1 MIYSL
6 SGKLILKEPNSIVVE
21 CGGVGFR
28 CAASVFT
35 VQQLP
40 QIGEQVQVF
49 THLAVRED
57 AMELFAFGDQEELV
71 CFKRL
76 ISVSGVGPKVALAIL
91 SDISPAKFNLYVVSG
106 DVKAITKAQG
116 VGPKLAQRIVLE
128 LRDKVKAL
136 TVPGA
141 KAGTEGLS
149 AGVISASRNA
159 AEAVTALSVLGYN
172 PSEAAEVVAKF
183 DSTLPVEELI
193 RLSLRAMAS
202 KF

>member
-6 SGKLILKEPNSIVVE
+6 SGKLIVKEPSAIVVE

-28 CAASVFT
+28 CASSVFT

-40 QIGEQVQVF
+40 AVGEQVTVF

-57 AMELFAFGDQEELV
+57 AMDLFAFGDQEELT

-91 SDISPAKFNLYVVSG
+91 SDIPPAKFNLYVVTG
-106 DVKAITKAQG
+106 DVKAITKANG

-128 LRDKVKAL
+128 LKDKVDLNESTAADL
-136 TVPGA
+136 PGGMTA
-141 KAGTEGLS
+141 PASGGAQGE
-149 AGVISASRNA
+149 AISALVSLGYTQ
-159 AEAVTALSVLGYN
+159 AEAATA
-172 PSEAAEVVAKF
+172 VAKL
-183 DSTLPVEELI
+183 DPTLGVEDLI
-193 RLSLRAMAS
+193 RGALKQMM
-202 KF
+202 

>member
-91 SDISPAKFNLYVVSG
+91 SDIPPAKFNLYVVSG

-128 LRDKVKAL
+128 LKDKVDLNESSSIDLPSGIAA
-136 TVPGA
+136 PG
-141 KAGTEGLS
+141 GTAQGE
-149 AGVISASRNA
+149 AISALVSLGYTQ
-159 AEAVTALSVLGYN
+159 AEAATAVARLDPTLSV
-172 PSEAAEVVAKF
+172 E
-183 DSTLPVEELI
+183 DLI
-193 RLSLRAMAS
+193 RGALKQMM
-202 KF
+202 

>member
-6 SGKLILKEPNSIVVE
+6 SGKLILKEPGAIVVE

-40 QIGEQVQVF
+40 QTGEQVQVF

-91 SDISPAKFNLYVVSG
+91 SDIPPAKFNLYVVSG

-128 LRDKVKAL
+128 LKDKVDLNESSAIDL
-136 TVPGA
+136 PGGMA
-141 KAGTEGLS
+141 APSGGAQGE
-149 AGVISASRNA
+149 AISALVSLGYTQ
-159 AEAVTALSVLGYN
+159 AEAATAVAKLDPTLSV
-172 PSEAAEVVAKF
+172 E
-183 DSTLPVEELI
+183 DII
-193 RLSLRAMAS
+193 RGALKQMM
-202 KF
+202 

>member
-57 AMELFAFGDQEELV
+57 AMELFAFGDQEELI

-91 SDISPAKFNLYVVSG
+91 SDIPPAKFNLYVVSG

-128 LRDKVKAL
+128 LKDKVDLNESSAIDL
-136 TVPGA
+136 PSGIAAPG
-141 KAGTEGLS
+141 GTAQGE
-149 AGVISASRNA
+149 AISALVSLGYTQ
-159 AEAVTALSVLGYN
+159 AEAATAVARLDPTLSV
-172 PSEAAEVVAKF
+172 E
-183 DSTLPVEELI
+183 DLI
-193 RLSLRAMAS
+193 RGALKQMM
-202 KF
+202 

>member
-49 THLAVRED
+49 THMAVRED

-91 SDISPAKFNLYVVSG
+91 SDIPPAKFNLYVVSG

-116 VGPKLAQRIVLE
+116 VGPKLAQRIVRE
-128 LRDKVKAL
+128 LKVPVMYVGVGEGIEDLQSFDAKEFVDAL
-136 TVPGA
+136 F
-141 KAGTEGLS
+141 E
-149 AGVISASRNA
+149 
-159 AEAVTALSVLGYN
+159 
-172 PSEAAEVVAKF
+172 
-183 DSTLPVEELI
+183 
-193 RLSLRAMAS
+193 
-202 KF
+202 

>member
-6 SGKLILKEPNSIVVE
+6 SGKLILKEPGAIVVE

-40 QIGEQVQVF
+40 QLGEQVTVF

-57 AMELFAFGDQEELV
+57 AMDLFAFGDQEELL

-91 SDISPAKFNLYVVSG
+91 SDIPPAKFNLYVVSS
-106 DVKAITKAQG
+106 DVKAITKANG

-128 LRDKVKAL
+128 LKDKVEL
-136 TVPGA
+136 DGA
-141 KAGTEGLS
+141 SAADLP
-149 AGVISASRNA
+149 AGVGAPASGGVQGEAISALVA
-159 AEAVTALSVLGYN
+159 LGYTQAEAATAVARLDPSLSV
-172 PSEAAEVVAKF
+172 E
-183 DSTLPVEELI
+183 DMI
-193 RLSLRAMAS
+193 RGALRQMM
-202 KF
+202 

>member
-57 AMELFAFGDQEELV
+57 AMELFAFGDQEELI

-91 SDISPAKFNLYVVSG
+91 SDIPPAKFNLYVVSG

-128 LRDKVKAL
+128 LKDKVDLNESSSIDLPSGIAA
-136 TVPGA
+136 PG
-141 KAGTEGLS
+141 GTAQGE
-149 AGVISASRNA
+149 AISALVSLGYTQ
-159 AEAVTALSVLGYN
+159 AEAATAVARLDPTLSV
-172 PSEAAEVVAKF
+172 E
-183 DSTLPVEELI
+183 DLI
-193 RLSLRAMAS
+193 RGALKQMM
-202 KF
+202 

>member
-6 SGKLILKEPNSIVVE
+6 SGKLILKEPNAIVVE

-40 QIGEQVQVF
+40 QPGEQVTVF

-57 AMELFAFGDQEELV
+57 AMDLFAFGDQEELT

-91 SDISPAKFNLYVVSG
+91 SDIPPAKFNLYVVTG
-106 DVKAITKAQG
+106 DVKAITKANG

-128 LRDKVKAL
+128 LKDKVDLNESSASDIS
-136 TVPGA
+136 VGA
-141 KAGTEGLS
+141 S
-149 AGVISASRNA
+149 AAASGGAQGEAISALVA
-159 AEAVTALSVLGYN
+159 LGYTQAEAATAVARLDPTLSV
-172 PSEAAEVVAKF
+172 E
-183 DSTLPVEELI
+183 DMI
-193 RLSLRAMAS
+193 RGALRQMM
-202 KF
+202 

>member
-40 QIGEQVQVF
+40 QTGEQVQVF
-49 THLAVRED
+49 THLVVRED
-57 AMELFAFGDQEELV
+57 AMELFAFGDREELI

-91 SDISPAKFNLYVVSG
+91 SDIPPAKFNLYVVSG
-106 DVKAITKAQG
+106 DVKAITKANG

-128 LRDKVKAL
+128 LKDKVDLNESSAVDL
-136 TVPGA
+136 PDRMAASGGGA
-141 KAGTEGLS
+141 QGEA
-149 AGVISASRNA
+149 ISALVSLGYTQ
-159 AEAVTALSVLGYN
+159 AEAATAVARLDPSLSV
-172 PSEAAEVVAKF
+172 E
-183 DSTLPVEELI
+183 DLI
-193 RLSLRAMAS
+193 RGALKQMM
-202 KF
+202 

>member
-6 SGKLILKEPNSIVVE
+6 SGKLILKEPNAIVLE

-40 QIGEQVQVF
+40 PVGEQATVF
-49 THLAVRED
+49 THLSVRED
-57 AMELFAFGDQEELV
+57 ALELFAFGDQEELT

-91 SDISPAKFNLYVVSG
+91 SDIPPAKFNLYVVSG
-106 DVKAITKAQG
+106 DVKAITKANG

-128 LRDKVKAL
+128 LKDKVDLDA
-136 TVPGA
+136 TAAGA
-141 KAGTEGLS
+141 EAGATATAASGGAQGE
-149 AGVISASRNA
+149 AISALVA
-159 AEAVTALSVLGYN
+159 LGYTQAEAATAVARLDPALSV
-172 PSEAAEVVAKF
+172 EDMIRAA
-183 DSTLPVEELI
+183 
-193 RLSLRAMAS
+193 LRQMM
-202 KF
+202 

>member
-6 SGKLILKEPNSIVVE
+6 SGKLIVKEPSAIVVE

-40 QIGEQVQVF
+40 AVGEQVTVF

-57 AMELFAFGDQEELV
+57 AMDLFAFGDQEELT

-91 SDISPAKFNLYVVSG
+91 SDIPPAKFNLYVVTG
-106 DVKAITKAQG
+106 DVKAITKANG

-128 LRDKVKAL
+128 LKDKVDLNESTAADL
-136 TVPGA
+136 PGGMTA
-141 KAGTEGLS
+141 PASGGAQGE
-149 AGVISASRNA
+149 AISALVSLGYTQ
-159 AEAVTALSVLGYN
+159 AEAATA
-172 PSEAAEVVAKF
+172 VAKL
-183 DSTLPVEELI
+183 DPTLGVEDLI
-193 RLSLRAMAS
+193 RGALKQMI
-202 KF
+202 

>member
-1 MIYSL
+1 MIYCL
-6 SGKLILKEPNSIVVE
+6 SGILILIVRGATVVE

-40 QIGEQVQVF
+40 QLGEQVTVF

-57 AMELFAFGDQEELV
+57 AMDLFAFGDQEELL

-91 SDISPAKFNLYVVSG
+91 SDIPPAKFNLYVVSG
-106 DVKAITKAQG
+106 DVKAITKANG

-128 LRDKVKAL
+128 LKDKVEL
-136 TVPGA
+136 DGA
-141 KAGTEGLS
+141 SAADLP
-149 AGVISASRNA
+149 AGVGVPASGGVQGEAISALVA
-159 AEAVTALSVLGYN
+159 LGYTQAEAATAVARLEPSLSV
-172 PSEAAEVVAKF
+172 E
-183 DSTLPVEELI
+183 DMI
-193 RLSLRAMAS
+193 RGALRQMM
-202 KF
+202 

>member
-6 SGKLILKEPNSIVVE
+6 SGKLILKEPGAIVVE

-40 QIGEQVQVF
+40 QLGEQVTVF

-57 AMELFAFGDQEELV
+57 AMDLFAFGDQEELL

-91 SDISPAKFNLYVVSG
+91 SDIPPAKFNLYVVSG
-106 DVKAITKAQG
+106 DVKAITKANG

-128 LRDKVKAL
+128 LKDKVELDGASAADL
-136 TVPGA
+136 PGGVGVPSSGGA
-141 KAGTEGLS
+141 QGEA
-149 AGVISASRNA
+149 ISALVA
-159 AEAVTALSVLGYN
+159 LGYTQAEAATAVAHLDPALSV
-172 PSEAAEVVAKF
+172 E
-183 DSTLPVEELI
+183 DMI
-193 RLSLRAMAS
+193 RGALRQMM
-202 KF
+202 

>member
-6 SGKLILKEPNSIVVE
+6 SGKLIVKEPSAIVVE

-40 QIGEQVQVF
+40 AVGEQVTVF

-57 AMELFAFGDQEELV
+57 AMDLFAFGDQEELT

-91 SDISPAKFNLYVVSG
+91 SDIPPAKFNLYVVTG
-106 DVKAITKAQG
+106 DVKAITKANG

-128 LRDKVKAL
+128 LKDKVDLNENTAADL
-136 TVPGA
+136 PGGITA
-141 KAGTEGLS
+141 PASGGAQGE
-149 AGVISASRNA
+149 AISALVSLGYTQ
-159 AEAVTALSVLGYN
+159 AEAATA
-172 PSEAAEVVAKF
+172 VAKL
-183 DSTLPVEELI
+183 DPTLGVEDLI
-193 RLSLRAMAS
+193 RGALKQMI
-202 KF
+202 

>member
-49 THLAVRED
+49 THMAVRED

-91 SDISPAKFNLYVVSG
+91 SDIPPAKFNLYVVSG

-128 LRDKVKAL
+128 LKDKVDLNESSAIDL
-136 TVPGA
+136 PGSVA
-141 KAGTEGLS
+141 APGGTAQGE
-149 AGVISASRNA
+149 AISALVA
-159 AEAVTALSVLGYN
+159 LGYTQAEAATAVARLDPTLSV
-172 PSEAAEVVAKF
+172 E
-183 DSTLPVEELI
+183 DMI
-193 RLSLRAMAS
+193 RGALKQMM
-202 KF
+202 

>member
-49 THLAVRED
+49 THMAVRED

-91 SDISPAKFNLYVVSG
+91 SDIPPAKFNLYVVSG

-128 LRDKVKAL
+128 LKDKVDLNESSAIDLPGSVAAPGGTAPGEAIRAL
-136 TVPGA
+136 VALGYTQ
-141 KAGTEGLS
+141 
-149 AGVISASRNA
+149 
-159 AEAVTALSVLGYN
+159 AEAATAVARLDPTLSV
-172 PSEAAEVVAKF
+172 E
-183 DSTLPVEELI
+183 DMI
-193 RLSLRAMAS
+193 RGALKQMM
-202 KF
+202 